1 MKSLQNLDN
10 LKLISRPQFFEEL
23 KNEFWTRF
31 LMYNT
36 YPNDTFKWDERD
48 TYTIDYA
55 SKQSNETSYTESL
68 SVNLSNKIRS
78 LFENLRRSLIEDRI
92 NISNETKEKRLID
105 VIISDLE
112 GMRAEFDSRNTPQLY
127 SKIIEKELIAGI
139 ELIKKLKPDTKVSS
153 KKSKGSIL
161 LDKID
166 TDNNEKFRSFYSA
179 LTDGEYIPKNS
190 SAQLRRV
197 FTGANLSEQ
206 SPDLKI
212 EWLKKATE
220 AKYLFQKLS
229 DKKVFPH
236 IKMKNKWIAVTNNF
250 KVLNESGIELD
261 SESIRVVGDIP
272 EKQKERKKELNS
284 ILDILRN

>member
-10 LKLISRPQFFEEL
+10 LKLISHPHFFEEL

-36 YPNDTFKWDERD
+36 YPNDTFKWDGRD

-92 NISNETKEKRLID
+92 NISNESKEKRLID

-112 GMRAEFDSRNTPQLY
+112 GIRAEFDSRNTPQLY
-127 SKIIEKELIAGI
+127 SNIIEKELIAGI

-166 TDNNEKFRSFYSA
+166 TENNEKFRSFYHA
-179 LTDGEYIPKNS
+179 LTEGGYIPKNS
-190 SAQLRRV
+190 STKLRKV
-197 FTGANLSEQ
+197 FTGAKLFEKS
-206 SPDLKI
+206 SDLRI
-212 EWLKKATE
+212 EWLGKATE
-220 AKYLFQKLS
+220 AKYLFHKLS
-229 DKKVFPH
+229 NKTAFPQ
-236 IKMKNKWIAVTNNF
+236 ITMTNKWIAVTNNF
-250 KVLNESGIELD
+250 RILNESGVELD
-261 SESIRVVGDIP
+261 SKSIRVVGDIP
-272 EKQKERKKELNS
+272 KKQKDQEKELNS
-284 ILDILRN
+284 ILDTLRN